1 MTELKIEETRENKL
15 LKRKEIKYRV
25 LFGREATPTREQ
37 IRDLLAKNL
46 GAKKELIIV
55 DNNIQQ
61 SGKHELNGYSKVYSD
76 KESAM
81 LYEPDYEL
89 YRNGLKVK
97 EEAEAE

>member
-1 MTELKIEETRENKL
+1 MTELKIDATRDNKL

-25 LFGREATPTREQ
+25 LFGKQATPTREQ

-46 GAKKELIIV
+46 GAKKELVIV
-55 DNNIQQ
+55 DRNIQQ
-61 SGKHELNGYSKVYSD
+61 SGKHELHGYSKVYD
-76 KESAM
+76 DRDSAM

-89 YRNGLKVK
+89 YRNGLKVT